1 VFTQKRGG
9 DVFGFL
15 DIYKKIKQLG
25 YKNIWRTHSKKQ
37 YLQKEFNTDFEMD
50 NLVDKFTLDFRWDN
64 KTLQEVSNYL
74 NQKFNYLSDE
84 IIQDKLENLQN
95 RTISSRNVMTSIMEQ
110 ITNNNQIYVPKSNNI
125 SLSNKISLMLKKIED
140 IKKSNQKILLYG
152 HGHLG
157 KILATYLG
165 ENLVAVID
173 KNHKVDK
180 VPYKIISLN
189 EIQNYEYDF
198 IVISVIGREIDI
210 IKNLMEYNNIDIKK
224 VIIL

>member
-1 VFTQKRGG
+1 MRSAKINKKTSANKVFAKDG
-9 DVFGFL
+9 L
-15 DIYKKIKQLG
+15 
-25 YKNIWRTHSKKQ
+25 NI
-37 YLQKEFNTDFEMD
+37 F
-50 NLVDKFTLDFRWDN
+50 
-64 KTLQEVSNYL
+64 
-74 NQKFNYLSDE
+74 
-84 IIQDKLENLQN
+84 
-95 RTISSRNVMTSIMEQ
+95 
-110 ITNNNQIYVPKSNNI
+110 
-125 SLSNKISLMLKKIED
+125 
-140 IKKSNQKILLYG
+140 
-152 HGHLG
+152 
-157 KILATYLG
+157 G